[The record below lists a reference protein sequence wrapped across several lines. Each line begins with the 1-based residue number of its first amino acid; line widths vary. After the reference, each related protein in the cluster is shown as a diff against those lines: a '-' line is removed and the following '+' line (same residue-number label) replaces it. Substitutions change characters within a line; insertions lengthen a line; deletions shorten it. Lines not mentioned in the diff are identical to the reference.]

1 MRFAARSRRSRQG
14 LPPGFPVAIALVI
27 LLVAT
32 GSCYKESNYSPT
44 APQVA
49 GALTLAI
56 VGGSSSIPADGLSQV
71 TLVATIAANAD
82 ADKRVITFTT
92 SSGSFVGAAG
102 VTTVDVTAGSD
113 GRALAILQS
122 SQRVGPAIVS
132 AVVKGTPTVSA
143 QLQINFTAPSPDDV
157 LRFVSPPTSAPAD
170 GQTVTLFTVAVSP
183 AVSTGTVTFASTAGT
198 FPATPVP
205 IGIDHTATA
214 GLTSPKTIGAAS
226 VSATLATSGST
237 GNGFSRQTPFR
248 FDVALPDV
256 ITVVVDSLTVMPGG
270 MVHVTAHFTRQ
281 VGQVSANIVAVF
293 SATDAKGAP
302 VGGFVNV
309 TVVQPAASGS
319 DSTATADFLPGANA
333 APGPITI
340 FAGTDPASVTG
351 STSIT
356 VVKPAG

>member
-1 MRFAARSRRSRQG
+1 MRRAASFRKVF
-14 LPPGFPVAIALVI
+14 LTTVLLAIVAIAGLG
-27 LLVAT
+27 A

-49 GALTLAI
+49 GALTLAV
-56 VGGSSSIPADGLSQV
+56 VGGSQSIPADGLAQV

-102 VTTVDVTAGSD
+102 GTTVDVTAGSD

-132 AVVKGTPTVSA
+132 AVVKGSAAVSA
-143 QLQINFTAPSPDDV
+143 QLQIQFTAPSADDV
-157 LRFVSPPTSAPAD
+157 IRFVSPPAAAPAD

-183 AVSTGTVTFASTAGT
+183 TVSTGTVTFMSTAGT

-226 VSATLATSGST
+226 VTATVNTTGGS
-237 GNGFSRQTPFR
+237 NGFSRQTPFR
-248 FDVALPDV
+248 FDIALPNV
-256 ITVVVDSLTVMPGG
+256 ITVMVDSLTVMPGG
-270 MVHVTAHFTRQ
+270 KVHVTAHFTRL
-281 VGQVSANIVAVF
+281 VGQVTANTVAIF
-293 SATDAKGAP
+293 NATDAKGNS
-302 VGGFVNV
+302 VGGFENV

-319 DSTATADFLPGANA
+319 DSTASADFLPGATA

-340 FAGTDPASVTG
+340 SVGTEPPSVTG
-351 STSIT
+351 STDIT
-356 VVKPAG
+356 VIAAGR

>member
-1 MRFAARSRRSRQG
+1 MRRTASLRFGPLATAFLLTWG
-14 LPPGFPVAIALVI
+14 LLA
-27 LLVAT
+27 

-49 GALTLAI
+49 GALTLAV
-56 VGGSSSIPADGLSQV
+56 VGGAASIPADGLSQV

-92 SSGSFVGAAG
+92 SSGSFVGAGGA
-102 VTTVDVTAGSD
+102 TVDVTAGSD

-122 SQRVGPAIVS
+122 SQQVGPAIVS

-143 QLQINFTAPSPDDV
+143 QLQINFTAPSPDNV
-157 LRFVSPPTSAPAD
+157 IRFVSPPASAPAD

-183 AVSTGTVTFASTAGT
+183 AVSAGTITFASTAGT
-198 FPATPVP
+198 FPSTPVP
-205 IGIDHTATA
+205 ISIDHTATA

-226 VSATLATSGST
+226 VSATLSTSGST

-281 VGQVSANIVAVF
+281 VGQVSANTVAVF
-293 SATDAKGAP
+293 SATDAKGAA
-302 VGGFVNV
+302 VGGFQNV

>member
-1 MRFAARSRRSRQG
+1 MRRTASLRFGPLATAFLLTWG
-14 LPPGFPVAIALVI
+14 LLA
-27 LLVAT
+27 

-49 GALTLAI
+49 GALTLAV
-56 VGGSSSIPADGLSQV
+56 VGGSASIPADGLSQV

-92 SSGSFVGAAG
+92 SSGSFVGAG
-102 VTTVDVTAGSD
+102 GTTVDVTAGSD

-256 ITVVVDSLTVMPGG
+256 ITVGVDSLTVMPGG
-270 MVHVTAHFTRQ
+270 VVHVTAHFTRQ
-281 VGQVSANIVAVF
+281 VGQVSANTVAVF

-333 APGPITI
+333 VPGPITI
-340 FAGTDPASVTG
+340 FAGTDPPSVTG

>member
-1 MRFAARSRRSRQG
+1 MKRAAFLTTVFLGFAA
-14 LPPGFPVAIALVI
+14 
-27 LLVAT
+27 LLA

-49 GALTLAI
+49 GALTLTV
-56 VGGSSSIPADGLSQV
+56 VGGSQSIPADGLTQL
-71 TLVATIAANAD
+71 TLLATIAANAD
-82 ADKRVITFTT
+82 PDKRVITFTT

-132 AVVKGTPTVSA
+132 AEVKGSAAVSA
-143 QLQINFTAPSPDDV
+143 QLQIQFTAPSADDV
-157 LRFVSPPTSAPAD
+157 IRFVSPPAAAPAD

-183 AVSTGTVTFASTAGT
+183 TVSTGTVTFTSSAGT
-198 FPATPVP
+198 FPSTPVP

-226 VSATLATSGST
+226 VTATINTTGGS
-237 GNGFSRQTPFR
+237 NGFSRQTPFR
-248 FDVALPDV
+248 FDVALPNV
-256 ITVVVDSLTVMPGG
+256 ITVGVDNLTVKPGG
-270 MVHVTAHFTRQ
+270 MVHVTAHFTRL
-281 VGQVSANIVAVF
+281 VGQVSANTVAVF
-293 SATDAKGAP
+293 NATDSKGNS
-302 VGGFVNV
+302 VGGFQNV

-319 DSTATADFLPGANA
+319 DSTASADFLPGATA

-340 FAGTDPASVTG
+340 TVGTDPPSVTG
-351 STSIT
+351 STDIT
-356 VVKPAG
+356 VVPAGR